1 MTLIQRI
8 IKYLAI
14 CFAISIIIS
23 VVSGITFA
31 FSSITGIGFDDGFD
45 DGFDSVKH
53 YSISGN
59 IDTLDID
66 LKATS
71 LNIVSGEEFTFDTSS
86 KYIEIYEEGNK
97 LVIKE
102 KNHSLLNNN
111 MLQVVTITVPLGY
124 KLYETSLEVDTGS
137 VKVEKLVTDFFET
150 DFEAG
155 KVTINDLTVNRNAKI
170 ETGAGNVTINNSVFN
185 NLSLDG
191 GVSNITIDGIFYG
204 NTKLDLGVG
213 NLNMNI
219 KDDIKDYKFIIDK
232 SVGKVLID
240 GKVLEDKVYGN
251 GVNITYIDASA
262 GNIYIT
268 NSNN

>member
-53 YSISGN
+53 YSIPGN

-170 ETGAGNVTINNSVFN
+170 
-185 NLSLDG
+185 
-191 GVSNITIDGIFYG
+191 
-204 NTKLDLGVG
+204 
-213 NLNMNI
+213 
-219 KDDIKDYKFIIDK
+219 
-232 SVGKVLID
+232 
-240 GKVLEDKVYGN
+240 
-251 GVNITYIDASA
+251 
-262 GNIYIT
+262 
-268 NSNN
+268 